1 MTLQELRYLVALAEA
16 GHFARA
22 AEACHISQSTLSVQI
37 KKLEEYLG
45 VTLFDR
51 SLRRIATSPVARE
64 IVAAARSIVAE
75 ADRIRALAREQARP
89 DPMASTVQLGVI
101 PTLGP
106 YLMPRVLRTLH
117 RLFPKLRL
125 LLREEFTR
133 TLLEHLASGAIDGAL
148 LALPVPLEGLECE
161 ALFSEPFVAA
171 LPAGHPLAA
180 RATVKPGD
188 LADEH
193 LLLLE
198 EGHCLREQALEL
210 CDRRP
215 AGLAEEIR
223 GTSLETLRQMVS
235 LGVGY
240 TVMPALAVSAG
251 AREAKA
257 LIEYRPFTPPEPART
272 IGLVWRRRSP
282 SDPAL
287 RTIAE
292 ALRAHAPDEV
302 RPIVAGAS
310 RRPPAQQPARRSA
323 SAAARTPPRRA
334 AQPRRAGRSGS

>member
-1 MTLQELRYLVALAEA
+1 MTLQELRYLVALADA

-51 SLRRIATSPVARE
+51 SLRRVATSPVARE

-75 ADRIRALAREQARP
+75 SDRVRALARDQARP
-89 DPMASTVQLGVI
+89 DPLASTVRLGVI

-117 RLFPKLRL
+117 KLFPKLRL
-125 LLREEFTR
+125 LLREEFTHV
-133 TLLEHLASGAIDGAL
+133 LLESLASGALDGAL

-161 ALFSEPFVAA
+161 ALFREPFVAA

-180 RATVKPGD
+180 RLKVRPEE

-198 EGHCLREQALEL
+198 EGHCLRDQALEL
-210 CDRRP
+210 CARRP

-240 TVMPALAVSAG
+240 TVMPALAVSGGQPA
-251 AREAKA
+251 AKA
-257 LIEYRPFTPPEPART
+257 LIEYRPFAPPAPART

-282 SDPAL
+282 SDLAL
-287 RTIAE
+287 RRIAD

-302 RPIVAGAS
+302 SPAEK
-310 RRPPAQQPARRSA
+310 PPARAA
-323 SAAARTPPRRA
+323 SAAGRTRRRRGARARRET
-334 AQPRRAGRSGS
+334 RSGS